1 MIISKVR
8 NGIFQK
14 GTFFSGHP
22 VCGLVLVHIP
32 STEME
37 IAGNSNKTPWELD
50 RPFTALQF
58 KIKHK

>member
-37 IAGNSNKTPWELD
+37 IAGNSNKTPV
-50 RPFTALQF
+50 RA
-58 KIKHK
+58 